1 MFEGRRALEKDLDVT
16 TMPNHIGAFLK
27 ASRCFSAYE
36 GKGGHLPGE
45 IVLIDYSKHIAI
57 TGDVYINT
65 HGLTPQQA
73 EYNQYAPI
81 LMTSVDTD
89 PKVCAEERRAII
101 ERLGVGNWRIFG
113 AHGFKKD
120 YSVSS

>member
-1 MFEGRRALEKDLDVT
+1 MFWGDEHELSAPLEQ
-16 TMPNHIGAFLK
+16 IGFYDFGELH
-27 ASRCFSAYE
+27 FEVYE

-45 IVLIDYSKHIAI
+45 IILIDYHHHIAM

-73 EYNQYAPI
+73 QYNQYAPI

-89 PKVCAEERRAII
+89 PALCAEERRAILQ
-101 ERLGVGNWRIFG
+101 RLGVGNWQIFG

-120 YSVSS
+120 YSVNV

>member
-1 MFEGRRALEKDLDVT
+1 M
-16 TMPNHIGAFLK
+16 
-27 ASRCFSAYE
+27 
-36 GKGGHLPGE
+36 PGE
-45 IVLIDYSKHIAI
+45 IVLIDYTNHIAI

-65 HGLTPQQA
+65 RGLTSEQA

-89 PKVCAEERRAII
+89 SSLCAEERKAII
-101 ERLGVGNWRIFG
+101 NRLGVGVWQIFG

-120 YSVSS
+120 YSVGV